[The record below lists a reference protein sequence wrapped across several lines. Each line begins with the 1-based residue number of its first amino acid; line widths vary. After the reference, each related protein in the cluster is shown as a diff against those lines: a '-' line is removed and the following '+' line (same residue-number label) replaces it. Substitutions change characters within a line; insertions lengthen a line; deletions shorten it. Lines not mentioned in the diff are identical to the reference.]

1 MKTTGYPIPLYDQN
15 LGGQLPTLP
24 TWLLHP
30 CILVVKANVHQI
42 FMRRDCCNRIVLG
55 PLGDVFFFSRV
66 FGNQCFYN
74 CGVVNFSICDGTITN
89 TETNNTSYESP
100 EAHLQS
106 QIMEGRGCGFIM
118 GVPHPLPIKSIPY
131 ARHYNPL
138 LNTNHT

>member
-1 MKTTGYPIPLYDQN
+1 MKTTGYPIPFYDQN
-15 LGGQLPTLP
+15 LP

-89 TETNNTSYESP
+89 TETNNISYESP
-100 EAHLQS
+100 EVHLQS
-106 QIMEGRGCGFIM
+106 QMMDGQGCGFIRE
-118 GVPHPLPIKSIPY
+118 VPHT
-131 ARHYNPL
+131 ANPFPVMITGISL
-138 LNTNHT
+138 CSNSHREFPVMNT